1 MLRIRYIT
9 HWSGGVF
16 QLKAIPLVKPKSKN
30 GIFVIL
36 FNNMVQNVESFHATL
51 VIFFKF
57 YRTNFWLALEQTAGG
72 VIWII
77 SRRRLSRATLKR
89 ITYDSSVLFRNKAPV
104 RRSAK
109 RSAWPGKTKVQ
120 NTEKHVVKSW
130 NLSYYLWVK
139 TSQMKKSFREYLKK
153 NI

>member
-1 MLRIRYIT
+1 M
-9 HWSGGVF
+9 
-16 QLKAIPLVKPKSKN
+16 N

-36 FNNMVQNVESFHATL
+36 FNNMVQNVESFRATL

-89 ITYDSSVLFRNKAPV
+89 ITYDSSVLFRNKAPE
-104 RRSAK
+104 RRSVK
-109 RSAWPGKTKVQ
+109 RSAWLAKRPLGR
-120 NTEKHVVKSW
+120 
-130 NLSYYLWVK
+130 K
-139 TSQMKKSFREYLKK
+139 TSLIKINKNVFALSDLLLIWKLLLKHAGLKK
-153 NI
+153 LSKNKEK